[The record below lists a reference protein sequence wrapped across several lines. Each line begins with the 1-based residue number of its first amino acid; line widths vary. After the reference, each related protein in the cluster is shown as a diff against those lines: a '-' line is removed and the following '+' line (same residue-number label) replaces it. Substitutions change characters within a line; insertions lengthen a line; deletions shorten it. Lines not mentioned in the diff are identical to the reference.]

1 MARPTKR
8 GLDYYPKDVNAKF
21 DTKFKYVESQNGV
34 IARFV
39 LYELWDLIYREEGY
53 FAKFDKIPRTLFIG
67 DLPIDMDELNNI
79 LESCFEI
86 QMFDETLYRN
96 YEILTS
102 VSIQKRYLEAI
113 KRRSSID
120 VISEYILIDSDTQ
133 KNINAHINLVNV
145 NLSNNNTVNVNI
157 NPRNVDIGTQS
168 KVKESKVNK
177 SKVKRTV
184 EVNSTESDFNK
195 LWLLYPRKEGR
206 KTALAAYKRAIKKG
220 ATNKLIQNGIVQ
232 YSKHIEV
239 KNTDKQY
246 IKTGATFFSQEAWN
260 DEFDMTPGQAH
271 SFGKVTK
278 KESLPDWAKDDYEPP
293 EETSTVDK
301 VALQKQLDEFNKTS
315 PKEN

>member
-1 MARPTKR
+1 MARPVKK
-8 GLDYYPKDVNAKF
+8 GISYFPLDVDFLKDMKVRKVMRACGSSAPTILVCLLGNIYGDEGYYMLWDEDIRFLVADDVGTSEALVEEVVIKAIQVGIFNKNLF
-21 DTKFKYVESQNGV
+21 DTYK
-34 IARFV
+34 
-39 LYELWDLIYREEGY
+39 
-53 FAKFDKIPRTLFIG
+53 
-67 DLPIDMDELNNI
+67 
-79 LESCFEI
+79 
-86 QMFDETLYRN
+86 
-96 YEILTS
+96 ILTS
-102 VSIQKRYLEAI
+102 HGIQERYKRAAYQKLDS
-113 KRRSSID
+113 K
-120 VISEYILIDSDTQ
+120 ISEQYDLLDVSSTD
-133 KNINAHINLVNV
+133 NGVNHIGNEVNHV
-145 NLSNNNTVNVNI
+145 ES
-157 NPRNVDIGTQS
+157 TQS
-168 KVKESKVNK
+168 ILKETKVNK
-177 SKVKRTV
+177 TKVDK
-184 EVNSTESDFNK
+184 SAESSSAESNFNK
-195 LWLLYPRKEGR
+195 LWELYPRKEGR
-206 KTALAAYKRAIKKG
+206 KTALAAYKRAVKKG

>member
-1 MARPTKR
+1 MARPVKKGISYFPLDVDFLKDMKVRKVMRACGSSAPTILVCLLGNIYGDEGYYMLWDEDIRFLVADDVGTSEALVEEVVIKAIQV
-8 GLDYYPKDVNAKF
+8 GLFNKNLF
-21 DTKFKYVESQNGV
+21 DTYK
-34 IARFV
+34 
-39 LYELWDLIYREEGY
+39 
-53 FAKFDKIPRTLFIG
+53 
-67 DLPIDMDELNNI
+67 
-79 LESCFEI
+79 
-86 QMFDETLYRN
+86 
-96 YEILTS
+96 ILTS
-102 VSIQKRYLEAI
+102 HGIQERYKRAAYQKLDS
-113 KRRSSID
+113 K
-120 VISEYILIDSDTQ
+120 ISEQYDLLDVSSTD
-133 KNINAHINLVNV
+133 NGVNHIGNEVNHV
-145 NLSNNNTVNVNI
+145 ES
-157 NPRNVDIGTQS
+157 TQS
-168 KVKESKVNK
+168 ILKETKVNKTKVNK
-177 SKVKRTV
+177 SA
-184 EVNSTESDFNK
+184 ENDSAESDFDK
-195 LWLLYPRKEGR
+195 LWSLYPRKEGR